1 MVECRNI
8 AYFSMEIEVNSL
20 IPSYSGGLGVL
31 AGDLLRS
38 FADMRVPA
46 VGVTLL
52 PRKGYFFQHLDRDG
66 NQTESPMNWNPEDLL
81 KLEDKEVT
89 VPIGEREL
97 YVRAWRYDLKETGD
111 WVIPV
116 YFLDTDFEKNP
127 QDMREIGY
135 YLYGGDEKY
144 RLSQEIVLGIGGV
157 RMLSALGHNI
167 CIYHMNEGHT
177 ALLTLELL
185 KRYDA
190 SIKDESRVNEMK
202 ERCVFTT
209 HTPVPAGHDVFP
221 KALVKELLGRYLDD
235 ATIDFICTNGSNDKL
250 NMTLLALR
258 FSHYVNGVAKKHGEI
273 SRSMFPEYP
282 IDSITNGVRHQ
293 FWVSKHMSGLFD
305 KHIIGWRTEPS
316 LLRAAIILPEKEVL
330 RAHFLAKKDL
340 INLANRTMNAGM
352 DYHTFTIGFARR
364 FTKYKRPTL
373 ILQDIERLRALGK
386 GKLQIIFAGKA
397 HPKDTEGKE
406 CIKKVFTAMRSLGD
420 EVKITFLENY
430 DVNLASLMVSG
441 CDLWL
446 NTPKAPYEAS
456 GTSGMKAALN
466 GVPSLS
472 SLDGWWLEGHIEGV
486 TGWSIGRQAEEGR
499 EVSDE
504 EDARDLYDKLE
515 KVIMPIFYS
524 EKDRWAKTMKYCIGI
539 NGVHFNSYRMVN
551 QYLAKA
557 YGFGEEST

>member
-46 VGVTLL
+46 AGVTLL
-52 PRKGYFFQHLDRDG
+52 PRKGYFFQHVDRDG

-89 VPIGEREL
+89 VPIGDREL

-135 YLYGGDEKY
+135 YLYGGDERY

-258 FSHYVNGVAKKHGEI
+258 FSHYVNGVAKKHGEV

-293 FWVSKHMSGLFD
+293 FWVSKHMGSLFD
-305 KHIIGWRTEPS
+305 DHIIGWRTEPS

-330 RAHFLAKKDL
+330 QAHFLAKKDL

-352 DYHTFTIGFARR
+352 DYQTFTIGFARR

-373 ILQDIERLRALGK
+373 ILQDIERLRTLGK
-386 GKLQIIFAGKA
+386 GNLQIIFAGKA
-397 HPKDTEGKE
+397 HPNDAEGKE
-406 CIKKVFTAMRSLGD
+406 CIRKVFTAMRALGGD
-420 EVKITFLENY
+420 VKITFLENY

-446 NTPKAPYEAS
+446 NTPKTPYEAS

-472 SLDGWWLEGHIEGV
+472 SLDGWWLEGNIEGV

-499 EVSDE
+499 EVSDD

-524 EKDRWAKTMKYCIGI
+524 EKDRWAKIMKYCIGI
-539 NGVHFNSYRMVN
+539 NGVHFSSYRW
-551 QYLAKA
+551 
-557 YGFGEEST
+557 

>member
-1 MVECRNI
+1 
-8 AYFSMEIEVNSL
+8 
-20 IPSYSGGLGVL
+20 
-31 AGDLLRS
+31 
-38 FADMRVPA
+38 
-46 VGVTLL
+46 
-52 PRKGYFFQHLDRDG
+52 
-66 NQTESPMNWNPEDLL
+66 MNWNPEDLL

-89 VPIGEREL
+89 VPIGDREL

-135 YLYGGDEKY
+135 YLYGGDERY

-258 FSHYVNGVAKKHGEI
+258 FSHYVNGVAKKHGEV

-293 FWVSKHMSGLFD
+293 FWVSKHMGSLFD
-305 KHIIGWRTEPS
+305 DHIIGWRTEPS

-330 RAHFLAKKDL
+330 QAHFLAKKDL

-352 DYHTFTIGFARR
+352 DYQTFTIGFARR

-373 ILQDIERLRALGK
+373 ILQDIERLRTLGK
-386 GKLQIIFAGKA
+386 GNLQIIFAGKA
-397 HPKDTEGKE
+397 HPNDAEGKE
-406 CIKKVFTAMRSLGD
+406 CIRKVFTAMRALGGD
-420 EVKITFLENY
+420 VKITFLENY

-446 NTPKAPYEAS
+446 NTPKTPYEAS

-472 SLDGWWLEGHIEGV
+472 SLDGWWLEGNIEGV

-499 EVSDE
+499 EVSDD

-524 EKDRWAKTMKYCIGI
+524 EKDRWAKIMKYCIGI
-539 NGVHFNSYRMVN
+539 NGVHFSSYRMVN

-557 YGFGEEST
+557 YGFGEESA